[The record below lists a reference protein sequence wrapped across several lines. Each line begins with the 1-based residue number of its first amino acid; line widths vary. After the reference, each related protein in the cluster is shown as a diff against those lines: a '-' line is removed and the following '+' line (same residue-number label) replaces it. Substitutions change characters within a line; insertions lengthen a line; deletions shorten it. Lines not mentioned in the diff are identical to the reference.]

1 MSPALPGAS
10 PRASAER
17 PGALGLLGRQT
28 SHELVGLS
36 RTPVVLFFALAFP
49 VVFYVILSAFVGN
62 ETIDFR
68 SGIRVSQFL
77 APAFASFGVAM
88 ATFAFLAIGF
98 AEIRFNGVLK
108 RLTGTPLPGWVM
120 LGGRVLAGTLLALVA
135 VAILVAIGVLAYDLQ
150 MFWQRMPA
158 VLVTVVVASM
168 SFSALGLAVAALAP
182 SAQAAIAMANGIVIP
197 LAFLSDMFVVA
208 ELPDWLATIGWLFPL
223 KHLVNALGDAF
234 SPFVDTSGLFLDHL
248 AVIVA
253 WGVAGALLALWGI
266 RRDAARAE
274 GGRRAA
280 ADPGAPAPVAAG
292 PDQRPRRSGRPSAVA
307 LVTDQLRHANSV
319 QWRDW
324 SSPFFGIAFP
334 ALFVLLLPTVL
345 AGDDPDFRLEVAQT
359 VAASMTIYGAAVV
372 SYVNMPQGLAEARDQ
387 GVLKRWA
394 GTPLPTWAIFGGRAV
409 SSVYLSLLAWVAVY
423 VLAVPVYGVTIPSSW
438 PSALVVLLVTVV
450 SFAALGMA
458 VVSLV
463 HGAQSALAVCLGSV
477 ITLSFFSDIFIVG
490 ADFPPWLDVV
500 SYVFPLRHA
509 VNAFTDAMAADASG
523 WVLDAGHLAVIVLWG
538 VAGLVVTLWRFTGTA
553 GSARA
558 GRAADRRDASVS
570 ASA

>member
-1 MSPALPGAS
+1 MSATAG
-10 PRASAER
+10 
-17 PGALGLLGRQT
+17 GLLRRQT
-28 SHELVGLS
+28 VHELVGVS

-68 SGIRVSQFL
+68 SGVRISQFL
-77 APAFASFGVAM
+77 APAFASFGIAM

-108 RLTGTPLPGWVM
+108 RFTGSPLPWWVL
-120 LGGRVLAGTLLALVA
+120 LGGRVLAGTLLAFVA
-135 VAILVAIGVLAYDLQ
+135 VAVLFVIGVVAYDLQ
-150 MFWQRMPA
+150 ILWGRMPA
-158 VLVTVVVASM
+158 AVVTIVVASM

-182 SAQAAIAMANGIVIP
+182 SAQAAVAMANGIVIP

-234 SPFVDTSGLFLDHL
+234 NPFLDTNGLYLDHL

-253 WGVAGALLALWGI
+253 WGIVGALLALWGI

-274 GGRRAA
+274 SGGPPETRPGETSAA
-280 ADPGAPAPVAAG
+280 VRLASG
-292 PDQRPRRSGRPSAVA
+292 PDARPRRSGRPSPVA
-307 LVTDQLRHANSV
+307 LVSDQLRHANAL

-334 ALFVLLLPTVL
+334 ALFVMLLPTVF
-345 AGDDPDFRLEVAQT
+345 AGDDPVFRLEVAQT

-409 SSVYLSLLAWVAVY
+409 SSLWLSLLALLAVY
-423 VLAVPVYGVTIPSSW
+423 LLAVPVYGVTVPPSW
-438 PSALVVLLVTVV
+438 PSALVVLVVTVV
-450 SFAALGMA
+450 CFAALGMA

-463 HGAQSALAVCLGSV
+463 HGAQSALAVCLGSL

-490 ADFPPWLDVV
+490 AEFPPWLDVV

-509 VNAFTDAMAADASG
+509 VNAFSDAMAADASG
-523 WVLDAGHLAVIVLWG
+523 WVVDAGHLAVVLAWG
-538 VAGLVVTLWRFTGTA
+538 LAGLLVTLRRFSSTPRTRRPTEEA
-553 GSARA
+553 E
-558 GRAADRRDASVS
+558 ADAEEAP
-570 ASA
+570 ASADLAS

>member
-1 MSPALPGAS
+1 V
-10 PRASAER
+10 SAAT
-17 PGALGLLGRQT
+17 GGLLRRQT
-28 SHELVGLS
+28 AHELVGVA

-62 ETIDFR
+62 QTIDYR
-68 SGIRVSQFL
+68 SGVRVSQFL
-77 APAFASFGVAM
+77 APAFASFGIAM
-88 ATFAFLAIGF
+88 ATFSFLAIGF

-108 RLTGTPLPGWVM
+108 RLTGSPLPRWVL
-120 LGGRVLAGTLLALVA
+120 LGGRVLAGTLLAFVA
-135 VAILVAIGVLAYDLQ
+135 VAVLLVIGVLAYDLQ
-150 MFWQRMPA
+150 ILWGRMPA
-158 VLVTVVVASM
+158 AAVTIVVAAM

-182 SAQAAIAMANGIVIP
+182 SAQAAVAIANGIVIP

-234 SPFVDTSGLFLDHL
+234 NPFLDTNGLYLDHL

-253 WGVAGALLALWGI
+253 WGIVGALLALWGI

-274 GGRRAA
+274 SGGPPDSEPGEQSAA
-280 ADPGAPAPVAAG
+280 ARSAAG
-292 PDQRPRRSGRPSAVA
+292 PDSRPRRSGRPSPVA
-307 LVTDQLRHANSV
+307 LVSDQLRHANAL

-334 ALFVLLLPTVL
+334 ALFVLLLPTVFG
-345 AGDDPDFRLEVAQT
+345 ADDPVFKLEVAQT
-359 VAASMTIYGAAVV
+359 VAASMTIYGAAVI

-409 SSVYLSLLAWVAVY
+409 SSLWLSVLALLAVYL
-423 VLAVPVYGVTIPSSW
+423 LAVPVYGVTVPSSW
-438 PSALVVLLVTVV
+438 PSAVLILAVTVV

-463 HGAQSALAVCLGSV
+463 HGGQSALAVCLGSL

-490 ADFPPWLDVV
+490 AEFPRWLDVI

-523 WVLDAGHLAVIVLWG
+523 WVVDWRHMAVVMAWGVGGLLVTLRWFSTTPRTRPPAGKDDAGVEPEPQLA
-538 VAGLVVTLWRFTGTA
+538 
-553 GSARA
+553 
-558 GRAADRRDASVS
+558 
-570 ASA
+570 

>member
-1 MSPALPGAS
+1 MSATAG
-10 PRASAER
+10 
-17 PGALGLLGRQT
+17 GLLRRQT
-28 SHELVGLS
+28 VHELVGVS

-68 SGIRVSQFL
+68 SGVRVSQFL
-77 APAFASFGVAM
+77 APAFASFGIAM
-88 ATFAFLAIGF
+88 ATFSFLAIGF

-108 RLTGTPLPGWVM
+108 RFTGSPLPWWVL
-120 LGGRVLAGTLLALVA
+120 LGGRVLAGTLLAFVA
-135 VAILVAIGVLAYDLQ
+135 VVVLFVIGVVAYDLQ
-150 MFWQRMPA
+150 ILWGRMPA
-158 VLVTVVVASM
+158 AVVTIVVASM

-234 SPFVDTSGLFLDHL
+234 NPFLDTNGLYLDHL

-253 WGVAGALLALWGI
+253 WGIVGALLALWGI
-266 RRDAARAE
+266 RREAARAE
-274 GGRRAA
+274 SGGPPETR
-280 ADPGAPAPVAAG
+280 PGEASGAVRLASG
-292 PDQRPRRSGRPSAVA
+292 PDARPRRSGRPSPVA
-307 LVTDQLRHANSV
+307 LVSDQLRHANAL

-334 ALFVLLLPTVL
+334 ALFVMLLPTVF
-345 AGDDPDFRLEVAQT
+345 AGDDPVFRLEVAQT

-409 SSVYLSLLAWVAVY
+409 SSLWLSLLALLAVY
-423 VLAVPVYGVTIPSSW
+423 LLAVPVYGVTVPPSW
-438 PSALVVLLVTVV
+438 PSALVVLVVTVV
-450 SFAALGMA
+450 CFAALGMA

-463 HGAQSALAVCLGSV
+463 HGAQSALAVCLGSL

-490 ADFPPWLDVV
+490 AEFPPWLDVV

-509 VNAFTDAMAADASG
+509 VNAFSDAMAADASG
-523 WVLDAGHLAVIVLWG
+523 WVVDAGHLAVVLAWG
-538 VAGLVVTLWRFTGTA
+538 LAGLLVTLRRFSSTPRTRRPTEEA
-553 GSARA
+553 E
-558 GRAADRRDASVS
+558 ADAEEAP
-570 ASA
+570 ASADLAS